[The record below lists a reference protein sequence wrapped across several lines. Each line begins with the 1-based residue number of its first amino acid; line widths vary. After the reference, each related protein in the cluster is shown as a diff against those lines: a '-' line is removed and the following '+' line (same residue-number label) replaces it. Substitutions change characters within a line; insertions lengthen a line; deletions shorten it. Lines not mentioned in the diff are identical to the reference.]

1 MSVPTSEDVLD
12 AVRAEIARPDHGTGH
27 LRARLQSV
35 QWSIDKFRA
44 EPVGGRLR
52 PLKAF
57 VFWFVASAFDRQT
70 KILEEM
76 AALIGEVLDEMDD
89 STGAAD
95 GEDESSGDDD
105 RAT

>member
-1 MSVPTSEDVLD
+1 MTTPSSEDVLD

-44 EPVGGRLR
+44 DPIGGRLR
-52 PLKAF
+52 PLKSF
-57 VFWFVASAFDRQT
+57 VHWFVASAFDRQT

-76 AALIGEVLDEMDD
+76 TGLIGEVLDELD
-89 STGAAD
+89 SSAGA
-95 GEDESSGDDD
+95 ENEPSGDEE